1 MNISKKIINYIEK
14 NSLSIE
20 MIADKTGVNVD
31 LLSNNSK
38 RKLNATDMLEV
49 CNFLDIDPKSL
60 LSKIIKW
67 KL

>member
-1 MNISKKIINYIEK
+1 MNISKRIINYIEK

-38 RKLNATDMLEV
+38 RKLNATEMLEV
-49 CNFLDIDPKSL
+49 CNYLDIDPKSL
-60 LSKIIKW
+60 L
-67 KL
+67 

>member
-31 LLSNNSK
+31 LLSKNSK
-38 RKLNATDMLEV
+38 RKLNATEMLEV

-60 LSKIIKW
+60 L
-67 KL
+67 

>member
-38 RKLNATDMLEV
+38 RKLNATEMLEV

-60 LSKIIKW
+60 L
-67 KL
+67 

>member
-1 MNISKKIINYIEK
+1 MNISKRIINYIEK

-38 RKLNATDMLEV
+38 RKLNATEMLEV

-60 LSKIIKW
+60 L
-67 KL
+67 